1 MTTKKPKPYKIKI
14 EDQQSLHEPSA
25 TYQYNTDQIAALKLE
40 ALEEIMDLNQTE
52 LLRKIIKY
60 LKRIKQNSTPKL
72 ILIHYKRC
80 LMPKKVIPSN
90 VIVLKITLKLSNNV

>member
-1 MTTKKPKPYKIKI
+1 MTTKNKIKI

-60 LKRIKQNSTPKL
+60 LKRIKQNSTPKINPNTL
-72 ILIHYKRC
+72 QAMLDAKEGNTIECDSFEDY
-80 LMPKKVIPSN
+80 
-90 VIVLKITLKLSNNV
+90 LKAIK

>member
-25 TYQYNTDQIAALKLE
+25 TYQYNTDQIEALKLE

-60 LKRIKQNSTPKL
+60 LKRIKQNSTPKINPNTL
-72 ILIHYKRC
+72 QAMLDAKEGNTINCDSFEDY
-80 LMPKKVIPSN
+80 
-90 VIVLKITLKLSNNV
+90 LKAIK

>member
-60 LKRIKQNSTPKL
+60 LKRIKQNSTPTINPNTLQAMLDAKEGNT
-72 ILIHYKRC
+72 IKCDSFEDY
-80 LMPKKVIPSN
+80 
-90 VIVLKITLKLSNNV
+90 LKAIK

>member
-60 LKRIKQNSTPKL
+60 LKRIKQNSTPKINPNTL
-72 ILIHYKRC
+72 QAMLDAKEGNTIECDSFEDY
-80 LMPKKVIPSN
+80 
-90 VIVLKITLKLSNNV
+90 LKAIK

>member
-40 ALEEIMDLNQTE
+40 ALEEIMDLNH
-52 LLRKIIKY
+52 
-60 LKRIKQNSTPKL
+60 STPKINPNTL
-72 ILIHYKRC
+72 QAMLDAKEGNTIKCDSFEDY
-80 LMPKKVIPSN
+80 
-90 VIVLKITLKLSNNV
+90 LKAIK

>member
-1 MTTKKPKPYKIKI
+1 MTTKKPKPYKLKI

-25 TYQYNTDQIAALKLE
+25 TYQYNTQQIAALKLE

-60 LKRIKQNSTPKL
+60 LKRIKQNSTPKINPNTL
-72 ILIHYKRC
+72 QAMLDAKEGNTIECDSFEDY
-80 LMPKKVIPSN
+80 
-90 VIVLKITLKLSNNV
+90 LKAIK

>member
-60 LKRIKQNSTPKL
+60 LKRIKQNSTPKINPNTL
-72 ILIHYKRC
+72 QAMLDAKEGSFEDY
-80 LMPKKVIPSN
+80 
-90 VIVLKITLKLSNNV
+90 LKAIK

>member
-1 MTTKKPKPYKIKI
+1 MTTKKTKPYKIKI

-60 LKRIKQNSTPKL
+60 LKRSFRNHRFDVFIYLTYNFL
-72 ILIHYKRC
+72 YILRGYYKFYFFE
-80 LMPKKVIPSN
+80 N
-90 VIVLKITLKLSNNV
+90 TY

>member
-60 LKRIKQNSTPKL
+60 LKRIKQNSTPKINPNTL
-72 ILIHYKRC
+72 QAMLDAKEGNSFEDY
-80 LMPKKVIPSN
+80 
-90 VIVLKITLKLSNNV
+90 LKAIK

>member
-52 LLRKIIKY
+52 LY
-60 LKRIKQNSTPKL
+60 LKRIKQNSTPKINPNTL
-72 ILIHYKRC
+72 QAMLDAKEGNTIKCDSFEDY
-80 LMPKKVIPSN
+80 
-90 VIVLKITLKLSNNV
+90 LKAIK

>member
-60 LKRIKQNSTPKL
+60 LKRIKQNSTPKINPNTL
-72 ILIHYKRC
+72 QAMFDAKEGNTIKCDSFEDY
-80 LMPKKVIPSN
+80 
-90 VIVLKITLKLSNNV
+90 LKAIK

>member
-60 LKRIKQNSTPKL
+60 LKRIKQNSTPKINPNTL
-72 ILIHYKRC
+72 QSMLDAKEGNR
-80 LMPKKVIPSN
+80 PSTS
-90 VIVLKITLKLSNNV
+90 LEK

>member
-60 LKRIKQNSTPKL
+60 LKNKTKFYPK
-72 ILIHYKRC
+72 
-80 LMPKKVIPSN
+80 N
-90 VIVLKITLKLSNNV
+90 

>member
-1 MTTKKPKPYKIKI
+1 M
-14 EDQQSLHEPSA
+14 HEPSA

-60 LKRIKQNSTPKL
+60 LKRIKQNSTPKINPNTL
-72 ILIHYKRC
+72 QAMLDAKEGNTIKCDSFEDY
-80 LMPKKVIPSN
+80 
-90 VIVLKITLKLSNNV
+90 LKAIK